1 MAGKSRLGFNKMSLF
16 AWPVRSLP
24 VSLRR
29 SFASSPRLS
38 NSPKPTSDP
47 LDSIDGPDAPA
58 NDALPPL
65 SRPLGVR
72 ERPTTLLKSTTERLK
87 DLMDT
92 DVRMAQRRH
101 LLVTRVP
108 LLECTLTLVA
118 RIKEASVGY
127 FHDLNMTRKHGGKT
141 WIAPKVLI
149 REDVSSFN
157 PLSTT
162 GSNVEIQKALY
173 LPNIAGKSLD
183 TGASRNSTELCFGKV
198 TVLAMLSTKV
208 SEVSAIARH
217 ILLDTDTRGQI
228 NAKGFVDP
236 THARYASHPLYQYV
250 QVNLQENIL
259 KSFLVNIFLS
269 SLRRVIPQELHPTY
283 LVSTQNME
291 YVRDA
296 LGMTN
301 TRVGYVFLTDENLK
315 IRWGGCADA
324 TDEETRSLESCTGVL
339 LKRLER
345 KKLKGG
351 HPSTASEPTAAA
363 DTST

>member
-1 MAGKSRLGFNKMSLF
+1 MSLLS
-16 AWPVRSLP
+16 AAPLT
-24 VSLRR
+24 R
-29 SFASSPRLS
+29 SFASSPHLR
-38 NSPKPTSDP
+38 NSSKPAADP
-47 LDSIDGPDAPA
+47 LATIDGPDATPK
-58 NDALPPL
+58 DALPPL

-72 ERPTTLLKSTTERLK
+72 ERPTTLIKSTKERLK

-101 LLVTRVP
+101 LFVVIA
-108 LLECTLTLVA
+108 LLFECTLTVVA

-149 REDVSSFN
+149 RED
-157 PLSTT
+157 
-162 GSNVEIQKALY
+162 KALY
-173 LPNIAGKSLD
+173 LPNIAGKTLEN
-183 TGASRNSTELCFGKV
+183 GAVRNSTEMCFGKV
-198 TVLAMLSTKV
+198 TVLAMLSTRV
-208 SEVSAIARH
+208 SEAS
-217 ILLDTDTRGQI
+217 LDLRLASHSI

-236 THARYASHPLYQYV
+236 THSRYASNPLYQYV

-269 SLRRVIPQELHPTY
+269 SLRKVIPKELHPTY

-301 TRVGYVFLTDENLK
+301 SRVGYVYLIDENLK

-324 TDEETRSLESCTGVL
+324 TDEEALSLESCTGVL

-345 KKLKGG
+345 KK
-351 HPSTASEPTAAA
+351 PSQGDTSTVSEPTPAQ
-363 DTST
+363 ST